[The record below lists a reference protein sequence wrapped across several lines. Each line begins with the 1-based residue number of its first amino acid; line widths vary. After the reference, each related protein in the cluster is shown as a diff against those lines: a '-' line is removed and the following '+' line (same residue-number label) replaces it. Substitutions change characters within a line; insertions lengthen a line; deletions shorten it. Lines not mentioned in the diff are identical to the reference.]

1 MKIWIL
7 TVFNDIHN
15 VYKGIDDIE
24 TYLFNTHSAAKNA
37 LVNRS
42 VSAIKSIKDMAK
54 CEYEDLEIDER
65 EHFFHVNNGQ
75 DYITCKIEEKE
86 VL

>member
-1 MKIWIL
+1 MKVWVL
-7 TVFNDIHN
+7 TVLNDIN
-15 VYKGIDDIE
+15 NNYQGIDDVE
-24 TYLFNTHSAAKNA
+24 TYLFVTHSKAVCA

-42 VSAIKSIKDMAK
+42 TSAITTLKNIAK
-54 CEYEDLEIDER
+54 CEYEDLDIQEE

-86 VL
+86 VM